1 MVDLDKVGRFSVS
14 VFGFHAS
21 FCEKVSLVVVN
32 KPLVPLRL
40 RPRSPDGGAP
50 TPEPVPFEQSGV
62 IQVGRF

>member
-40 RPRSPDGGAP
+40 RP
-50 TPEPVPFEQSGV
+50 T
-62 IQVGRF
+62 QVG